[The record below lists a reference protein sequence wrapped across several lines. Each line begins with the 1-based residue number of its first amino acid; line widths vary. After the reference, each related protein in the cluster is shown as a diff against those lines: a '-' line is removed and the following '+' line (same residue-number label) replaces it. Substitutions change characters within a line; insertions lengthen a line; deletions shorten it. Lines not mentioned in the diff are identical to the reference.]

1 MNTTKLTDSKLT
13 DSKLTDSELLVLGLI
28 AEMPRHGYQLEQ
40 VIEQRGMREWTQ
52 IGFSSIYFLL
62 NKLEKKQLIQSE
74 KPKTEKPRT
83 SKARKSYRLTPQG
96 NHILV
101 AQTLQALEQYRA
113 SNSSLLMGMLHW
125 PNLTQEQALTALK
138 KRRMTLQNEL
148 SRLKDIR
155 FKQLPLPDH
164 LDIMFDFSLG
174 QLNAEYHWVNK
185 TYQYMKNKVW
195 N

>member
-1 MNTTKLTDSKLT
+1 MKPDNLTDA
-13 DSKLTDSELLVLGLI
+13 ELLVLGLI

-40 VIEQRGMREWTQ
+40 IIEQRGMREWTQ

-62 NKLEKKQLIQSE
+62 NKLEKKQLVQSE
-74 KPKTEKPRT
+74 KPET
-83 SKARKSYRLTPQG
+83 SKAKKSYKLTDSG
-96 NHILV
+96 Y
-101 AQTLQALEQYRA
+101 QTLVEQTLETLEKYRP

-125 PNLTQEQALTALK
+125 PNLTREQALTALMT
-138 KRRMTLQNEL
+138 RRNAIQAEL

-174 QLNAEYHWVNK
+174 QLNAEYHWINK
-185 TYQYMKNKVW
+185 TYHYMKNKIW
-195 N
+195 D